1 MFLCMPSILL
11 CQVVNYQQSSDVSWR
26 LENVQY
32 MFDSNIDMII
42 TLYGGKKKDSDY
54 HAKCSAIRILLFD
67 GVGTGLFSKSLL
79 SDGEQTAYESNPLY
93 FEKLFKVSY
102 NNFIKSC
109 EMEGEYKKADNKKG
123 TIYHVVVKA
132 LQLRRDL
139 EKNGLRNKIGL

>member
-67 GVGTGLFSKSLL
+67 GVGTGLFSK
-79 SDGEQTAYESNPLY
+79 
-93 FEKLFKVSY
+93 
-102 NNFIKSC
+102 
-109 EMEGEYKKADNKKG
+109 
-123 TIYHVVVKA
+123 
-132 LQLRRDL
+132 
-139 EKNGLRNKIGL
+139 